1 MIDVS
6 PETVV
11 EKVDLPEN
19 LSVTIAA
26 SLSTA
31 FRTYYLVPRLAHF
44 SSAGYSVSEQAE
56 FGRAEYVWPI
66 ETTAPGPSGAPERE
80 LLATAHVRIAP
91 DDLTIEFRAPGELDA
106 AAKQSLDDLT
116 EEIRAF
122 VTRFLRIAR
131 RSALYLSVPPYAR
144 AASGV
149 APSAGQGSE
158 TVRRIFSGNSTNVVL
173 LVILLTLPAVFFL
186 GLYAFVLMIGV
197 QAVVL
202 FYSDRIALGSGFVRP
217 SADRPKATVIGV
229 ALTAEAA
236 QGAPRG
242 LKRQLPA
249 LRARL
254 SDAVAAAESS
264 GSSPAAAVRDAL
276 GEAGVR
282 CSERDIEITTRDVY
296 RLVQDAAGKF
306 RLPVPNVIVT
316 DQPVS
321 NAAATGVAPG
331 RASMTIT
338 AGSLEELSDGQL
350 EAVIGHELGHIRGR
364 DPVILFGVNSV
375 LYLGAVFLWLPLFL
389 YLGLGYIVIAF
400 VIIYLVGKVLETRA
414 DTFSAMMLGRPEDL
428 ASALTVSAFEEAYA
442 ERRSRLFRLFS
453 WLSLDS
459 HPPIYFRVKRLLGMA
474 HRSRVVRY
482 PTLTS
487 VRDCAVGFLGALAG
501 KE

>member
-217 SADRPKATVIGV
+217 SADRPKATVIGSRSR
-229 ALTAEAA
+229 
-236 QGAPRG
+236 PRP
-242 LKRQLPA
+242 R
-249 LRARL
+249 RARPEV
-254 SDAVAAAESS
+254 SSASSRPCAPAFRTPSQPPSRAGRARRPPCAMRSGRPGSAARRGTSRS
-264 GSSPAAAVRDAL
+264 PHGTSTGSSRMRPA
-276 GEAGVR
+276 
-282 CSERDIEITTRDVY
+282 S
-296 RLVQDAAGKF
+296 
-306 RLPVPNVIVT
+306 
-316 DQPVS
+316 
-321 NAAATGVAPG
+321 
-331 RASMTIT
+331 
-338 AGSLEELSDGQL
+338 
-350 EAVIGHELGHIRGR
+350 
-364 DPVILFGVNSV
+364 
-375 LYLGAVFLWLPLFL
+375 
-389 YLGLGYIVIAF
+389 
-400 VIIYLVGKVLETRA
+400 
-414 DTFSAMMLGRPEDL
+414 
-428 ASALTVSAFEEAYA
+428 SAFP
-442 ERRSRLFRLFS
+442 SR
-453 WLSLDS
+453 
-459 HPPIYFRVKRLLGMA
+459 
-474 HRSRVVRY
+474 
-482 PTLTS
+482 T
-487 VRDCAVGFLGALAG
+487 
-501 KE
+501 